1 MSTSVRIHT
10 RAHTQTHTLFCNTPN
25 IDHKNSYHSELVWL
39 WYSLRLWLCVT
50 TLSDLCWA
58 ELEEYIY
65 FINSEE
71 CWMRKTVVLFL
82 TLLFAKLLK
91 VPLNPEKLIIVLS
104 CPWTLEKTEGKH
116 MGQPKKQDS
125 AHFSCFSGRNNV
137 SIISQGWLRRNEVT
151 PCTFLGPL
159 ESEFGSGRQA
169 GSCTLDGR
177 GHSVCHRRMVHFT
190 H

>member
-1 MSTSVRIHT
+1 
-10 RAHTQTHTLFCNTPN
+10 
-25 IDHKNSYHSELVWL
+25 
-39 WYSLRLWLCVT
+39 
-50 TLSDLCWA
+50 
-58 ELEEYIY
+58 
-65 FINSEE
+65 
-71 CWMRKTVVLFL
+71 MRKTVVVVLFL

-91 VPLNPEKLIIVLS
+91 VPLNPEKKKLRGNT
-104 CPWTLEKTEGKH
+104 WANEKN
-116 MGQPKKQDS
+116 S

-151 PCTFLGPL
+151 PCTFPGPL